1 MPPKPKDKGK
11 PSQSAWQP
19 PPAIEDLFT
28 ALNKHIQRSD
38 YEQAVKVADQVLGVV
53 PADEDALRCKVV
65 ALIKADSIDNALSTI
80 QSAQRVPVD
89 FSFFK
94 AYCLYRQNKLDEA
107 LESLKGQERR
117 SEAML
122 LESQI
127 FFRMGKMDACVDVYQ
142 KLQKSKI
149 DSLEINIVAALV
161 LGGRASEVQ
170 GMMEANRVKASS
182 SFELAYNT
190 ACSLIER
197 NKYTEAEQLLLTARR
212 IGQETLMDDN
222 LAEDDIEIE
231 LAPIAVQLAYVQQL
245 LGRSQ
250 EAMEAYTDIIN
261 RNLADES
268 SFAVAINNFVA
279 LKGTRDVSNNL
290 RKLDQ
295 LKEKDAQ
302 GFQLTCG
309 LEKLST
315 KQRET
320 IYANRVLLL
329 LHANKMDQAR
339 EIVAALTD
347 MFADSVVPVLLQ
359 SAVLVRENK
368 TSRAEEILGQ
378 FAEKFPEKSKIVFL
392 ARAQIAAAAGHPQIA
407 ADSLAKIP
415 DIQHKPATVATIV
428 ALKERAGDI
437 DGASAILE
445 SAIKWWSNA
454 MTEDNKLDV
463 IMQEAA
469 SFKIRH
475 GREEDAAH
483 LYEQLVK
490 SHGSIEALAGLVS
503 TIARVNIDK
512 AEAYEKQLK
521 PLPGL
526 KGIDVDSL
534 EKTSGAKHG
543 EGSHIS
549 IADIQEEGKK
559 EKPKKKRKRKPRFPK
574 GFDPA
579 NPGPPPDPER
589 WLPKRE
595 RSSYRPKRKDKR
607 AAQVRGSQ
615 GAVVRE
621 KHEAGASATNS
632 SSSNSKSS
640 QAANSKA
647 ATEHSKPSS
656 KSSRKKSRN

>member
-1 MPPKPKDKGK
+1 
-11 PSQSAWQP
+11 
-19 PPAIEDLFT
+19 
-28 ALNKHIQRSD
+28 
-38 YEQAVKVADQVLGVV
+38 
-53 PADEDALRCKVV
+53 
-65 ALIKADSIDNALSTI
+65 
-80 QSAQRVPVD
+80 
-89 FSFFK
+89 
-94 AYCLYRQNKLDEA
+94 
-107 LESLKGQERR
+107 
-117 SEAML
+117 ML

-127 FFRMGKMDACVDVYQ
+127 FFRMGKMDTCVDVYQ

-149 DSLEINIVAALV
+149 DSLEINLAAALV

-170 GMMEANRVKASS
+170 GMMEANRIKASS

-197 NKYTEAEQLLLTARR
+197 NKYNEAEQLLLTARR
-212 IGQETLMDDN
+212 IGQETLMDEN

-231 LAPIAVQLAYVQQL
+231 LAPISVQLAYVNQL
-245 LGRSQ
+245 LGRPQ

-268 SFAVAINNFVA
+268 SFVVAVNNFVS
-279 LKGTRDVSNNL
+279 LKGTRDVSDNL
-290 RKLDQ
+290 RKLDR

-302 GFQLTCG
+302 GFQLAHG
-309 LEKLST
+309 LEKLSP

-339 EIVAALTD
+339 DIVATLADT
-347 MFADSVVPVLLQ
+347 FADSVVPVLLQ
-359 SAVLVRENK
+359 AAVLVRENK
-368 TSRAEEILGQ
+368 AGRAEEILGQ
-378 FAEKFPEKSKIVFL
+378 FAEKFPAKSKILLL
-392 ARAQIAAAAGHPQIA
+392 ARAQIAAAAGHPQVA
-407 ADSLAKIP
+407 ADSLVKIP
-415 DIQHKPATVATIV
+415 DIQHMPATVATIV

-437 DGASAILE
+437 DGASSILD

-454 MTEDNKLDV
+454 MTEHSKLDV

-503 TIARVNIDK
+503 TVARVNVDK
-512 AEAYEKQLK
+512 AEGYEKQLK

-543 EGSHIS
+543 EGSHLS
-549 IADIQEEGKK
+549 VAEVQEEAKK

-632 SSSNSKSS
+632 SSSNSKSN
-640 QAANSKA
+640 QAANSNA
-647 ATEHSKPSS
+647 AAEQSKPSF
-656 KSSRKKSRN
+656 KSSRKKSRK

>member
-1 MPPKPKDKGK
+1 MAPKPKEKGK
-11 PSQSAWQP
+11 PSPSPWQP

-28 ALNKHIQRSD
+28 ALNKHIQRSE
-38 YEQAVKVADQVLGVV
+38 YEQAVKVADQVLGVA

-65 ALIKADSIDNALSTI
+65 ALIKADNIDDALSTI
-80 QSAQRVPVD
+80 QSAQRVPID

-94 AYCLYRQNKLDEA
+94 AYCLYRQNKLNEA
-107 LESLKGQERR
+107 LESLKAQERN
-117 SEAML
+117 SETML

-127 FFRMGKMDACVDVYQ
+127 LFRMGKMGACVDVYQ
-142 KLQKSKI
+142 KLLKSKI
-149 DSLEINIVAALV
+149 DSLEINLVAGLV

-170 GMMEANRVKASS
+170 GMMEANRIKASS

-222 LAEDDIEIE
+222 LAEEDIEIE

-268 SFAVAINNFVA
+268 SFAVAVNNFVA
-279 LKGTRDVSNNL
+279 VKGTKDVSDNL
-290 RKLDQ
+290 RKLDR

-302 GFQLTCG
+302 GFQLAHG
-309 LEKLST
+309 LEKLSA

-329 LHANKMDQAR
+329 LHANKLDQAR
-339 EIVAALTD
+339 EIVATLTD
-347 MFADSVVPVLLQ
+347 MFSDSVVPVLLQ
-359 SAVLVRENK
+359 AAVLVRENK
-368 TSRAEEILGQ
+368 ANRAEEILGQ
-378 FAEKFPEKSKIVFL
+378 FAEKFPDKSKIILL

-415 DIQHKPATVATIV
+415 DIQHMPATVATIV

-437 DGASAILE
+437 DGASAILD

-463 IMQEAA
+463 VMQEAA
-469 SFKIRH
+469 AFKIRH

-490 SHGSIEALAGLVS
+490 SHGSVEALAGLVS
-503 TIARVNIDK
+503 TVARVNVDK

-534 EKTSGAKHG
+534 EKTSGAKHV
-543 EGSHIS
+543 EGAYIS
-549 IADIQEEGKK
+549 VAEVQEEGKK
-559 EKPKKKRKRKPRFPK
+559 EKPRKKRKRKPRYPK

-621 KHEAGASATNS
+621 KHDASASAANS
-632 SSSNSKSS
+632 SSSNSKAN
-640 QAANSKA
+640 QATSKA
-647 ATEHSKPSS
+647 SAEKSKPSP